1 MINLYKEVNGKEELV
16 DFGFSSNEES
26 YEKQGY
32 EVGGYADG
40 CGTTVEFK
48 NDFIIHHIHRARFN
62 LRGRI
67 NNLICK
73 LIPERFLNY

>member
-16 DFGFSSNEES
+16 DFGFSGNKES

-32 EVGGYADG
+32 KVGDDTDRRS
-40 CGTTVEFK
+40 TTVEHT

-73 LIPERFLNY
+73 LIPERFLSY